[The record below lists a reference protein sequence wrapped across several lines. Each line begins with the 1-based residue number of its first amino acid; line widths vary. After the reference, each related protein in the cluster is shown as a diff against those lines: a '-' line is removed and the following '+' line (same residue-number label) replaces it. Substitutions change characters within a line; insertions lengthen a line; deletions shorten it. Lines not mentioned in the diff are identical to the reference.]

1 MPSAKSILVISV
13 IAILAVALAS
23 AFGVDS
29 RIKEL
34 VGQKRVG

>member
-1 MPSAKSILVISV
+1 MPSGKSILVISV

-29 RIKEL
+29 KIKDL
-34 VGQKRVG
+34 VGTKKA